1 MNRPLALVAL
11 LLLPVSALAEDASIC
26 IDPGHG
32 GYDPGA
38 VGNGLQEKDLVLE
51 AGLALVDWLEADNAD
66 RSGGGFWDVHITR
79 DDDSHVSLS
88 GRCDYANGLGVD
100 YFMSIHAN
108 AGGGDGTETYAYRSG
123 STADSLAHHVQD
135 EVLDHLGTRD
145 RGVKY
150 ASFTVLTNT
159 GMPAELNEMAFI
171 DTWSGNAAL
180 LADDGNLDEVGLAH
194 LHALQRFE
202 GIGAYTPGS
211 GSGSGS
217 GGSGDPAGSIT
228 ITGYPQAVVAGS
240 AFPIDLSFQTDVAD
254 FGEKVEIY
262 LQVADYDSWE
272 ILDQVVWDNGGAG
285 IDSATGTRS
294 IEFEVPSGDIEQV
307 YFLAAIKPLNGSWSE
322 RYSHD
327 STFWDPTQVVQGGG
341 GGGGADADGDGWTV
355 GEGDCDD
362 DNIWAYPGAD
372 ECVCDHIDN
381 DCDGLV
387 DEGGTCAE
395 GGGAPLPGLS
405 EVAEGSSCSAS
416 GSRAPWLGSTLLVLW
431 GIRRRQR
438 R

>member
-66 RSGGGFWDVHITR
+66 RSGG
-79 DDDSHVSLS
+79 
-88 GRCDYANGLGVD
+88 
-100 YFMSIHAN
+100 
-108 AGGGDGTETYAYRSG
+108 
-123 STADSLAHHVQD
+123 
-135 EVLDHLGTRD
+135 LDHLGTRD